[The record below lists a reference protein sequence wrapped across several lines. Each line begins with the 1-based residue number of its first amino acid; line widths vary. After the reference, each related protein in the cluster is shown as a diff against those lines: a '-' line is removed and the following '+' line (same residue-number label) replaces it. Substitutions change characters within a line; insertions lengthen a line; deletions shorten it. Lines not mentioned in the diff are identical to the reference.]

1 MTVVMGS
8 GGRGTKLHAEGDL
21 RVLWLLAGRSE
32 IALSVEGLWFRRGRR
47 QGELLWSEV
56 QQLQAVPAGGRRR
69 GARVRVEVFDRDAG
83 VHTLGPFARPQAER
97 WVQACVQ
104 AAEERGERPLP
115 LDGAIGFALRA

>member
-1 MTVVMGS
+1 MAVVMGS
-8 GGRGTKLHAEGDL
+8 RARGTQLHAEGDL

-56 QQLQAVPAGGRRR
+56 QQLQAVPAGGPRRSP
-69 GARVRVEVFDRDAG
+69 RVRVEVFDRQGA

-97 WVQACVQ
+97 WVLACVQ
-104 AAEERGERPLP
+104 AAEERGEQPLA
-115 LDGAIGFALRA
+115 LDGALGFALPA